1 MRVKYRQSYQPVLNW
16 KSVDHTGKIW
26 FESNYEFWHFKPIKN
41 QENAKQDFVHQVLKS
56 VRLQNPHFLRDDL
69 DVFEL
74 EILHQEFVKRQIYKY
89 DKTQADSIISS
100 VQNKQEIPIAK
111 LKLLQESYINGVLE
125 RMYNIEMPFKQLEY
139 FSNTKEIINRQT
151 SYSQRK

>member
-1 MRVKYRQSYQPVLNW
+1 MVYDS
-16 KSVDHTGKIW
+16 
-26 FESNYEFWHFKPIKN
+26 E
-41 QENAKQDFVHQVLKS
+41 HQVFDFEFKQFYNTQLFINAMNN
-56 VRLQNPHFLRDDL
+56 LAAWYGTTIDN
-69 DVFEL
+69 VFEL

-89 DKTQADSIISS
+89 DKTQADSIISG

-139 FSNTKEIINRQT
+139 FSNTKEIIKHLNL
-151 SYSQRK
+151 